1 MSFTEVVLTNGCFFQ
16 ERGGKPYI
24 SYCCNEGGNSV
35 SETVSGSIQIVIYP
49 LSKEFQED
57 RHTVLKRV
65 REKELTLPKDLGRD
79 AKQSYGL
86 ILKHEV
92 FENELVQLKEEIEVK
107 ILVAD

>member
-1 MSFTEVVLTNGCFFQ
+1 
-16 ERGGKPYI
+16 
-24 SYCCNEGGNSV
+24 
-35 SETVSGSIQIVIYP
+35 
-49 LSKEFQED
+49 
-57 RHTVLKRV
+57 V